1 MVKKKKFAEGYS
13 FYKYFLIFIIGS
25 IFGFV
30 YETILEFIQTGNI
43 SFKQELIYGPFLPVY
58 GLGAILFMFVISKTK
73 SYFKTFFICTILG
86 GILEY
91 FYSFFQEMFFGT
103 ISWDYSNQITNIDGR
118 TSLFYA
124 AFWGVLA
131 VIFKAYLYPFFS
143 NLIEKIPKKIGT
155 PIIWAIIIFMA
166 FNINITIFSS
176 LRQNARSKNIA
187 PQNSIDLFYDTY
199 YPDELLNKIYVDRK
213 RR

>member
-73 SYFKTFFICTILG
+73 SYFKTFLICAILG

-103 ISWDYSNQITNIDGR
+103 ISWDYSNQVTNIDGR

-124 AFWGVLA
+124 AFWGILA

-143 NLIEKIPKKIGT
+143 NLIEKIPRKIGT
-155 PIIWAIIIFMA
+155 PIIWAIIIFMV

-199 YPDELLNKIYVDRK
+199 YPDELLNKIYVN
-213 RR
+213 RRRR

>member
-73 SYFKTFFICTILG
+73 SYFKTFLICAILG

-103 ISWDYSNQITNIDGR
+103 ISWDYSNQVTNIDGR

-124 AFWGVLA
+124 AFWGILA

-143 NLIEKIPKKIGT
+143 NLIEKIPIKIGT
-155 PIIWAIIIFMA
+155 PIIWAIIIFMV

-199 YPDELLNKIYVDRK
+199 YPDELLNKIYVN
-213 RR
+213 RRRR

>member
-73 SYFKTFFICTILG
+73 SYFKTFLICAILG

-103 ISWDYSNQITNIDGR
+103 ISWDYSNQVTNIDGR

-124 AFWGVLA
+124 AFWGILA

-143 NLIEKIPKKIGT
+143 NLIEKIPRKIGT
-155 PIIWAIIIFMA
+155 PIIWAIIIFMV

-187 PQNSIDLFYDTY
+187 PQNNIDLFYDTY
-199 YPDELLNKIYVDRK
+199 YPDELLNKIYVN
-213 RR
+213 RRRR